1 MDKVRLGLCLAFV
14 MALATAP
21 DSAMAASLPGW
32 NGANA
37 LEHGGRGGRGV
48 RPGVG
53 VGVGVVAGCNI
64 YGQNK
69 LSSVS
74 IGLTEPPQNN
84 WIAVIF
90 TEMMLQEAFFTEANM
105 PFILS
110 GNPTAYAA
118 P

>member
-21 DSAMAASLPGW
+21 DSAMAASLPAW

-37 LEHGGRGGRGV
+37 LEHGGRGGRAV
-48 RPGVG
+48 RPGMG
-53 VGVGVVAGCNI
+53 VGAGVVAGCNI

-74 IGLTEPPQNN
+74 ILVSLNLRSKLVIMQHRATSLGLLNLLNHGHP
-84 WIAVIF
+84 
-90 TEMMLQEAFFTEANM
+90 
-105 PFILS
+105 
-110 GNPTAYAA
+110 
-118 P
+118 